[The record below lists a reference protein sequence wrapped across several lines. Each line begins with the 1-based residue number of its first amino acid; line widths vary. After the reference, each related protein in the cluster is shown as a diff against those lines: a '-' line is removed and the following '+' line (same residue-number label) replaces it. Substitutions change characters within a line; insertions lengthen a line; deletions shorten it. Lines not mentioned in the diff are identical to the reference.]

1 MKKGMGLKRLLSW
14 TLCICMC
21 LSTCVFGAPQ
31 VRATDGAADSV
42 QDAADAPQEPTIVH
56 DHTDWAAWRGETV
69 DGNIASGNYYL
80 AEDLTLSQTAY
91 AVLGE
96 VTLCLNGHTLYV
108 GSSQISINSGAT
120 LTLTDCG
127 EGGAISGGTKGP
139 VIVNGGTFVMEG
151 GSISG
156 NTDRQGGGVSVN
168 SGTFIMKGGSISD
181 NNADGSGVLGGGVSL
196 TGGTFIMEDGS
207 ISGNG
212 GVSGGGIYVAGG
224 DFIMRGGTISG
235 NNAGSATGTWGV
247 GVYVATGTFTMEG
260 GTISDNN
267 GATYGG
273 GVSVINGSFV
283 MRGGTISRNSATY
296 GGGVYIKTK
305 NNSTFTM
312 ENGEISG
319 NTANTYGGGVYA
331 ENSVFTMKGG
341 TISGNTAENGAGG
354 VYVTNGSFIM
364 QSGTISGNEAK
375 NVGGGIYAANG
386 STFTMEN
393 GSISGNTSTGSGGG
407 AAVDG
412 SECIMRDG
420 TITNN
425 EASAGGG
432 GVHINGGTFTMGSG
446 TISENRAQEAGGV
459 YIKSG
464 STFTMENGTISDN
477 NATSR
482 GGGIYINGYTSEAVF
497 IMKDGT
503 ISGNSAASLGGGGI
517 YMENQSTVLMES
529 GTISKNTATFARGG
543 GVCIIGGSFTMESG
557 TISENTEVN
566 GDGGGVAVTGGS
578 FTMESGTISKN
589 TATRANGGGI
599 YLNGLK
605 EDAVFTMKGGAI
617 SGNKVSTFWGGGIYM
632 TNKST
637 ALIENG
643 TISENAA
650 PKGGGVCVDGGTFGV
665 SGAPVITGNT
675 LTDDGTESNVCL
687 VKETEYIHVT
697 GELTDGAKLGVNR
710 LTDVKQTPVLTAG
723 YGDFHTDDAGQY
735 FFYDN
740 AESNG
745 NCGVGTG
752 LDGEAWFGYHVTF
765 KDKNAQTLGE
775 QFVGYN
781 GTASPWPLG
790 SGDGTWATDIGGAPF
805 DFSTPVTANLTLY
818 TDRELAHADGPV
830 VEKSKA
836 QVKMTR
842 TSATTV
848 AERFQF
854 RVISKISDADWN
866 AYFAN
871 TGSNDPQAA
880 QKNAITELGF
890 VVYKGIQGFDMET
903 AQAAAKAGHDQGDY
917 TVATTN
923 YIRHIDGSDAEFAAR
938 IEITSLASNSDVTYI
953 AFVKYLDA
961 DGKEAYAFYET
972 AGTALL
978 SANYD
983 NIVSA
988 YLAAFPFGE

>member
-21 LSTCVFGAPQ
+21 LSTCVFGAQQ

-127 EGGAISGGTKGP
+127 AG
-139 VIVNGGTFVMEG
+139 VI
-151 GSISG
+151 
-156 NTDRQGGGVSVN
+156 
-168 SGTFIMKGGSISD
+168 
-181 NNADGSGVLGGGVSL
+181 
-196 TGGTFIMEDGS
+196 TGGT
-207 ISGNG
+207 NTPVLVKG
-212 GVSGGGIYVAGG
+212 GA
-224 DFIMRGGTISG
+224 FLMQGGTISG
-235 NNAGSATGTWGV
+235 NQASSTSKTYSG
-247 GVYVATGTFTMEG
+247 GVYMASGTFTMEG
-260 GTISDNN
+260 GSISNNTATI
-267 GATYGG
+267 GG
-273 GVSVINGSFV
+273 GVYVESGEFL
-283 MRGGTISRNSATY
+283 MKGGTISENTSTGNGGGVWIGSGSTFTMENGAIADNHASSQGGGVHMNGLTGDSVFLMKGGTISGNDAQFA
-296 GGGVYIKTK
+296 GGGVYMMNKSSFTMENGVISA
-305 NNSTFTM
+305 NSVVNTGGGGVYMTWGSSFTMKGGEISDNEAMYKGGGVYVERNGFTMENGKISGNRAADGGGVYVRRSVADFTM

-319 NTANTYGGGVYA
+319 NSATGTGGGVYVDEGVFNVNGGTVSDNTA
-331 ENSVFTMKGG
+331 QAQGGGVYVGSGSFIMENGVLSRNTGSSGGGVYMGSGVFTMKGG
-341 TISGNTAENGAGG
+341 ELSDNSVTSPYGFGGG
-354 VYVTNGSFIM
+354 VYV
-364 QSGTISGNEAK
+364 A
-375 NVGGGIYAANG
+375 
-386 STFTMEN
+386 
-393 GSISGNTSTGSGGG
+393 GGG
-407 AAVDG
+407 AAD
-412 SECIMRDG
+412 
-420 TITNN
+420 
-425 EASAGGG
+425 
-432 GVHINGGTFTMGSG
+432 
-446 TISENRAQEAGGV
+446 
-459 YIKSG
+459 
-464 STFTMENGTISDN
+464 
-477 NATSR
+477 
-482 GGGIYINGYTSEAVF
+482 
-497 IMKDGT
+497 
-503 ISGNSAASLGGGGI
+503 
-517 YMENQSTVLMES
+517 
-529 GTISKNTATFARGG
+529 KN
-543 GVCIIGGSFTMESG
+543 GGSFTMESG
-557 TISENTEVN
+557 TISGNDAN
-566 GDGGGVAVTGGS
+566 YGGGVAVGNGTFTMKNGGIS
-578 FTMESGTISKN
+578 DNRATYGGGVHVMSTFTMEGGTISGN
-589 TATRANGGGI
+589 TAQSYGGGI
-599 YLNGLK
+599 
-605 EDAVFTMKGGAI
+605 AVY
-617 SGNKVSTFWGGGIYM
+617 S
-632 TNKST
+632 
-637 ALIENG
+637 
-643 TISENAA
+643 
-650 PKGGGVCVDGGTFGV
+650 GTFGV

-723 YGDFHTDDAGQY
+723 YGDFHTDDAGKY

-752 LDGEAWFGYHVTF
+752 SDGEAWFGYHVTF

-842 TSATTV
+842 TSATAV

-871 TGSNDPQAA
+871 TGSSDPQAA

-903 AQAAAKAGHDQGDY
+903 ARAAAKAGHDQGDY

-923 YIRHIDGSDAEFAAR
+923 YIRHIDGSDAEFAVR

-983 NIVSA
+983 SIVSA